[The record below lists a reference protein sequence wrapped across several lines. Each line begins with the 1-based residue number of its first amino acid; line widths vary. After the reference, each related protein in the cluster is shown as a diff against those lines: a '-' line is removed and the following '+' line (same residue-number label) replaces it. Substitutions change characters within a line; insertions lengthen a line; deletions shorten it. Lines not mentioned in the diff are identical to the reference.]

1 VDQPTEIGANGPSG
15 APLVAAR
22 AITKRIGDFLARP
35 KRGRR
40 RAVNAK
46 LPRSRLFVVEASG

>member
-1 VDQPTEIGANGPSG
+1 
-15 APLVAAR
+15 LVAAR